1 MKKLAIILL
10 FTSIY
15 LHAAGF
21 WTLTGLEKANIY
33 VKNEISFLKPAKLNL
48 IKQKMNEMLQ
58 KEGIETKRQ
67 DSPTLMI
74 ALEEIADNDTH
85 YVYIKLALGEEVET
99 FRKDK
104 TATFAMTYVVS
115 DFIDVDIS
123 ELDAEVLES
132 VDFLLSQFSEQFEDD
147 RE

>member
-15 LHAAGF
+15 LHGAGF

-33 VKNEISFLKPAKLNL
+33 VKNEISFLKPTTLNL
-48 IKQKMNEMLQ
+48 IKQKMNNMLQ
-58 KEGIETKRQ
+58 KEGIKTKRQ

-74 ALEEIADNDTH
+74 ALEEIVDNDTH
-85 YVYIKLALGEEVET
+85 YVYIKLVLGEEVET

-104 TATFAMTYVVS
+104 TATFAMTYVAS